1 MQSDYFF
8 DKLSK
13 LDANVMGSIP
23 GAADSN
29 LTVPSVF
36 PVAGPGFELTT
47 STVPFNRSYYKTGH
61 PSKY

>member
-36 PVAGPGFELTT
+36 PVAGPGFELM
-47 STVPFNRSYYKTGH
+47 TVAFNRSYYKTGH